1 VKRYI
6 EFWKMSGAGNDF
18 IMLDNSDR
26 SLDDILSPE
35 FIRCLCM
42 RGMSVGADGLIEL
55 RSGAEGLEMKY
66 YNSDG
71 HPASMCGNGGR
82 CMARFAVERAL
93 AGGGRFGFRS
103 DSGLHSALVTGE
115 WRTRLWMTE
124 PRIVFLDRP
133 LGTAGGPLRCSLVD
147 TGVPHL
153 VAFVDDLENCSFET
167 EAPLLRWHPETGG
180 AGANVDFVSTS
191 GGNRLMR
198 TWERGVEG
206 ETLACGTGAVAAA
219 IVLHELLGSGLPV
232 ELGVRSGLVLEVGR
246 DDDGWWLEG
255 EARIVYKGVLV
266 APCNTDGL
274 TEGRP

>member
-1 VKRYI
+1 VTRRI

-18 IMLDNSDR
+18 IMLDNTDR
-26 SLDDILSPE
+26 SLDDLLSPE
-35 FIRCLCM
+35 FIRGLCL
-42 RGMSVGADGLIEL
+42 RGLSVGADGLIEM
-55 RSGAEGLEMKY
+55 RSGSGGLEMKY

-71 HPASMCGNGGR
+71 RPASMCGNGGR
-82 CMARFAVERAL
+82 CLARFAVERSL

-103 DSGLHSALVTGE
+103 DSGHHSALVTGE

-124 PRIVFLDRP
+124 PGIVFLDRP
-133 LGTAGGPLRCSLVD
+133 LDTPAGTRRCSLVD

-153 VAFVDDLENCSFET
+153 VAFVDDLEDCSFEK

-191 GGNRLMR
+191 GGARLIR
-198 TWERGVEG
+198 TWERGVER

-219 IVLHELLGSGLPV
+219 IVLHELHGSDLPV
-232 ELGVRSGLVLEVGR
+232 ELGVRSGLVLEIGR

-255 EARIVYKGVLV
+255 EARIVYRGVLV
-266 APCNTDGL
+266 APCHIDGL
-274 TEGRP
+274 TEDRP